1 MSTFQRLNTVLCT
14 LIKSSGLQT
23 MRLFYLFP
31 VNLTVAG
38 VWVKVPCVDDLGSCY
53 HPDVC
58 VRLTQL
64 FKTVPELC
72 PEPKRPSRVP
82 CGCLFVSSFTEH
94 PVYFISMFLR
104 LTFICFSR
112 GDYCCPSSGI
122 HISNVL
128 LPNRVTNFRLQI
140 ILGNF

>member
-1 MSTFQRLNTVLCT
+1 MLCT

-38 VWVKVPCVDDLGSCY
+38 VWVKVCVDDLGSCCF
-53 HPDVC
+53 PDVC

-72 PEPKRPSRVP
+72 PEPKRSSRVP
-82 CGCLFVSSFTEH
+82 CGCLFVSSFTEY
-94 PVYFISMFLR
+94 PVCFISMFLR
-104 LTFICFSR
+104 LTFIYFFQ
-112 GDYCCPSSGI
+112 GDYYCPSSGI
-122 HISNVL
+122 HIPNVL